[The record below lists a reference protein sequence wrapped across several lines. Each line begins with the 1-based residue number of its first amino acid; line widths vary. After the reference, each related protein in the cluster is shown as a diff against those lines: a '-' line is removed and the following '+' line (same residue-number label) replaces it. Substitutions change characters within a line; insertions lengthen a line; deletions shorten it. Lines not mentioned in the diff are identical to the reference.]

1 MRTVF
6 PLVSKR
12 SLLKRCILSG
22 LTAALGFV
30 LPVAMASPSVAQ
42 SGDYPSRVVSL
53 VAPSTPGSTPDV
65 LARLIANE
73 LSKRLNQQVV
83 VLNRAGAGTNLGTI
97 SVAQA
102 APDGYTI
109 LLGSIA
115 NTLNPHI
122 MKSVGYRLEDLAPIS
137 SVAAAA
143 DILVVHPSVKANNVQ
158 ELVALLKSKP
168 GTPAGHAGIGTTPH
182 LSLEVFR
189 RAAGVDVTMVPFK
202 GGGQAQQGILGNEV
216 PFMFSTSVGI
226 LPLVRNGQVRALA
239 ISSAQRIGAAPDIP
253 TLAES
258 GFPGFDVVAWFGLF
272 APAGTPKAIIDRL
285 SAETRA
291 ALNSPELRK
300 QLITVGAEPL
310 GSSPE
315 EFAKYVK
322 SEFERWGKLT
332 KEAGIT
338 IDKQ

>member
-1 MRTVF
+1 MRTGF

-12 SLLKRCILSG
+12 SLLKRYTLSG
-22 LTAALGFV
+22 LATALGLV
-30 LPVAMASPSVAQ
+30 VPIVVASPCVAQ
-42 SGDYPSRVVSL
+42 SGDYPSRVVTL
-53 VAPSTPGSTPDV
+53 VAPSTPGSAPDV
-65 LARLIANE
+65 LSRLIANE
-73 LSKRLNQQVV
+73 LSKRLGQQVV

-102 APDGYTI
+102 APDGYTL

-122 MKSVGYRLEDLAPIS
+122 MKSVGYHLDDLAPIS

-143 DILVVHPSVKANNVQ
+143 DVLVVHPSVNAKNVQ

-239 ISSAQRIGAAPDIP
+239 VSSAKRIGAAPDIP
-253 TLAES
+253 TVAES

-291 ALNSPELRK
+291 SLNSSELRK